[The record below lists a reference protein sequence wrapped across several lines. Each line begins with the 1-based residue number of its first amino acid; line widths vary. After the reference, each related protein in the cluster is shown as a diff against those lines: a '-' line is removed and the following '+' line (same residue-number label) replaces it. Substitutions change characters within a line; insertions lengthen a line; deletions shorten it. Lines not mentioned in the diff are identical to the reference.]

1 MFQVNNT
8 HNITTSTPVPI
19 IFFNKVAGFQR
30 LTLLKESLLT
40 VLVSFCCHT
49 FFSVSI
55 LAFGQ
60 LNICWD
66 RDAAIYSCIQ
76 SMCFM
81 QWRSMPSQTFFYVCF
96 HFHFDL
102 VHFLKAAL
110 DHFFHSV
117 ETYNL
122 IWKPNELTCFF
133 IFRRIAW
140 VCLTILWGWH
150 LKGYGNKYFNQ
161 INA

>member
-8 HNITTSTPVPI
+8 HNKTTSTAVPT

-60 LNICWD
+60 LNIC
-66 RDAAIYSCIQ
+66 
-76 SMCFM
+76 
-81 QWRSMPSQTFFYVCF
+81 
-96 HFHFDL
+96 
-102 VHFLKAAL
+102 
-110 DHFFHSV
+110 
-117 ETYNL
+117 
-122 IWKPNELTCFF
+122 
-133 IFRRIAW
+133 
-140 VCLTILWGWH
+140 
-150 LKGYGNKYFNQ
+150 
-161 INA
+161 